1 MRKLRSGVIDAKQ
14 DMWRMPASFVGFY
27 AEQDAAITLKLWHQF
42 KPEIMKQSL
51 NDVWEM
57 EMELLPTLI
66 NMRQQGIRINEQR
79 HMILKKN
86 LEKKNLRY

>member
-1 MRKLRSGVIDAKQ
+1 
-14 DMWRMPASFVGFY
+14 
-27 AEQDAAITLKLWHQF
+27 
-42 KPEIMKQSL
+42 MKQSL

-79 HMILKKN
+79 AHDLKK
-86 LEKKNLRY
+86 EFRKKRICVIKTDKR